1 MTDFKQNLDN
11 LTQGVRIVL
20 AKNRSSLSIDDVA
33 RLENVVNSLEELK
46 EVKSASDRKTI
57 FAKLLPS
64 MIKTFFRFKL
74 FEELSEVFED
84 LLNF

>member
-1 MTDFKQNLDN
+1 MRDFAQNLDN
-11 LTQGVRIVL
+11 LAQGVRVVL

-33 RLENVVNSLEELK
+33 RLENVLSSLEELK
-46 EVKSASDRKTI
+46 EVKSSSDRKTI
-57 FAKLLPS
+57 FAGLLPKL
-64 MIKTFFRFKL
+64 IKTFFRFKL

>member
-1 MTDFKQNLDN
+1 MRDFAQNLDN
-11 LTQGVRIVL
+11 LAQGVRVVL

-33 RLENVVNSLEELK
+33 RLENVLSSLEELK
-46 EVKSASDRKTI
+46 EVKSSSDRKTI
-57 FAKLLPS
+57 FAGLLPNL
-64 MIKTFFRFKL
+64 IKTFFRFKL